1 MQCVTVSVCV
11 CVCVH
16 LEGVVGV
23 VGRWGWGR
31 NSNQNFIIGRDQ
43 NGSHFQSSYH
53 VVTEHEPLSLTE
65 TKDTFSII
73 FALTLRWGSF
83 FLSVFSFSKGLTQQ
97 QLRMKND
104 SL

>member
-1 MQCVTVSVCV
+1 M

-23 VGRWGWGR
+23 VGRWGWGGGGR
-31 NSNQNFIIGRDQ
+31 NSNQKFIIGRDQ
-43 NGSHFQSSYH
+43 NASHFQSSYH
-53 VVTEHEPLSLTE
+53 VVTEHEPLTE

-83 FLSVFSFSKGLTQQ
+83 FLSVFSFSKGLTQ
-97 QLRMKND
+97 
-104 SL
+104 